1 VRAFKSFQAHHMS
14 DRAAGLTY
22 YTMLS
27 LFPAL
32 LLAIALLGALGQDRT
47 VTDIVN
53 YLSRKGL
60 DPALASAIRTALIAA
75 VHATGGAI
83 SGALIGGIAGSLYG
97 ASGGFGAAGRALNE
111 VYGVEEDRPFL
122 RRKALDIG
130 ATLVVIAFAV
140 VVLVLIFLGGGAAH
154 DLFATIGLGPTATTS
169 LAYGFTYAFAP
180 NVKPRRPRWISPGA
194 LAGVGIWILAS
205 GGFFIYIKYATHKT
219 YGVFGAAVLLLLWLW
234 LSSVALLFG
243 AELNL
248 AIETVKSAGRAQE
261 PRRTPGPD
269 RGRGPAPE
277 QPAG

>member
-1 VRAFKSFQAHHMS
+1 MWNIARWPVAIV
-14 DRAAGLTY
+14 
-22 YTMLS
+22 
-27 LFPAL
+27 
-32 LLAIALLGALGQDRT
+32 LA
-47 VTDIVN
+47 
-53 YLSRKGL
+53 
-60 DPALASAIRTALIAA
+60 
-75 VHATGGAI
+75 
-83 SGALIGGIAGSLYG
+83 
-97 ASGGFGAAGRALNE
+97 
-111 VYGVEEDRPFL
+111 
-122 RRKALDIG
+122 
-130 ATLVVIAFAV
+130 
-140 VVLVLIFLGGGAAH
+140 
-154 DLFATIGLGPTATTS
+154 S